1 MTLSTKDV
9 VRFGLFELDLQA
21 RQLRKNGIK
30 IRLSQK
36 SFQLL
41 VVLLERPGEVF
52 TREELRQRLWPSDV
66 FVDFDHGLNKSIQ
79 KLRESLGDSA
89 ESSRYIETLQ
99 RVGYRFIAPV
109 NGAVLPEPV
118 TEPLPDGPEVKDEGR
133 VVEVSVPQIKTEPPQ
148 RRMHLRMVW
157 VITAAII
164 LAAGIAARPILRQLQ
179 RPAQPIRSL
188 AVLPLEN
195 LSGDTSQD
203 YFADGMTDELI
214 TELARIPALRVVSRT
229 SVMQV
234 QSKGVRKPLQQ
245 IARELNVDAIVEGS
259 VVRSGDKVRIT
270 AQLIDARDDK
280 HLWAQSFE
288 SQTSDVLS
296 MQDSVAR
303 EIASQTKAVL
313 TPQARADRNDT
324 VHINPA
330 AQDAYLR
337 GRYFLNKRDAIKSAA
352 YFQQAI
358 SLDSSYASAYAGLA
372 DSFESQ
378 TLLGNA
384 KPEDAMP
391 KALAAA
397 KRAIELDPEDGEAYA
412 ALGGVET
419 TYEWNWTAAER
430 DLTRG
435 ITLSPS
441 YSYAELRYAVFLDA
455 TNRPEEA
462 VAHMRRALEL
472 DPLSFL
478 MNRHLGSTLFFA
490 RHYDEALYY
499 LRRAGEMEPNA
510 FGVVENWIS
519 WIYEK
524 KGMQDDAVTHDLI
537 ALKRD
542 MPQINADRLRS
553 IYQHGGWKAYW
564 QARVD
569 SMSPY
574 SERFECT
581 SYDLGVSYLRL
592 GNRDLAFSWFNRAID
607 RRCFWMIW
615 LKVDPLVDDIR
626 TDRRYNDLL
635 RRVNQSE

>member
-1 MTLSTKDV
+1 VTLSTKDV

>member
-1 MTLSTKDV
+1 VTLSTKEV
-9 VRFGLFELDLQA
+9 VYFGLYELDLQA

-109 NGAVLPEPV
+109 NGAVLPGLV
-118 TEPLPDGPEVKDEGR
+118 TEPLPMGAEVKDEVR
-133 VVEVSVPQIKTEPPQ
+133 VAEVLVPQVKAEPPA

-157 VITAAII
+157 VITATII
-164 LAAGIAARPILRQLQ
+164 LAAGIAARLILKQLQ
-179 RPAQPIRSL
+179 RTAQPIRSL

-195 LSGDTSQD
+195 LSGDPGQD

-234 QSKGVRKPLQQ
+234 QRKGVRKSLQQ

-270 AQLIDARDDK
+270 AQLIDARNDK

-296 MQDSVAR
+296 MQDSVAS

-313 TPQARADRNDT
+313 TPLARADRNDT
-324 VHINPA
+324 MHINPA

-337 GRYFLNKRDAIKSAA
+337 GRYFLNKRDAMKSTA

-384 KPEDAMP
+384 KPEEVMP

-441 YSYAELRYAVFLDA
+441 YSYGELRYAVFLDA

-462 VAHMRRALEL
+462 VMHMRRALEL

-542 MPQINADRLRS
+542 MPEINADRLRS
-553 IYQHGGWKAYW
+553 IYQHAGWKAYW
-564 QARVD
+564 QARID
-569 SMSPY
+569 TMSPY

-581 SYDLGVSYLRL
+581 PYDLGVSYLRL

-615 LKVDPLVDDIR
+615 LKVDPLVDDVR
-626 TDRRYNDLL
+626 TDRRFNDLL
-635 RRVNQSE
+635 RRVNLSG